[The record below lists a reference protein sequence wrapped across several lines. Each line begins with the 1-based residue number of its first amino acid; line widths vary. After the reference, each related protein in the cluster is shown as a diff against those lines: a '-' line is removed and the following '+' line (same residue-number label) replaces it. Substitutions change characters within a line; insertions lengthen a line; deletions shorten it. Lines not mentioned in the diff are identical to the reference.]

1 MKIKFLDGSVKEFEN
16 GKSALDIANSISSSL
31 AKKSVIAKVNGKIV
45 DLTLP
50 INEDAELELIL
61 KDAKDASEENQKAA
75 FEVLNHSC
83 SHLLAAAVKKLYP
96 NAMFGVGPAIE
107 EGFYYDINTGSDVK
121 ITEADFVKIEKE
133 MQRIVAEDAKFTRKE
148 VSKAEALELFKED
161 KYKLELINE
170 LPEDVVI
177 TVYTNGQYSDLC
189 RGPHVPSTKFL
200 KNFKLLAIA
209 GAYWRG
215 DSKNEQLQRIYGTCF
230 FTPEELTRHLEIL
243 KEREARDHRK
253 LGKELELFMISEYGP
268 GFPFWLPKGMVL
280 RRTLENYWY
289 KVHNREGYQLI
300 QTPIMLN
307 KELWEISGH
316 WMNYRD
322 NMYTSEI
329 DKHEFAIKPMNCPGG
344 MLVYKNSIHSYKD
357 LPLKLG
363 ELGLVHRHEASGALN
378 GLFRVRTFTQDDAH
392 IFMREDQI
400 EEEVGKLIKL
410 YDEVY
415 SVFGLSY
422 HIELST
428 RPEHKYIGKIETW
441 DIAEKALAAACK
453 SVGKDYKLNP
463 GDGAF
468 YGPKLDFKLR
478 DSMNRIWQCG
488 TIQLDMNL
496 PERFDLTY
504 IDQNNEKVR
513 PIMLH
518 RALCGSIER
527 FIGVIT
533 EHFGGAFPTWLA
545 PVQVK
550 LIPVNNN
557 YHLEFVEKVKE
568 LLLKEDIRV
577 EVDDREEKLGY
588 KIREAQTKKIPY
600 QLVVGDNEVKD
611 NRLTYRRYG
620 KTEQVNVSVEEFVE
634 MIKDEIKTLKR
645 L

>member
-1 MKIKFLDGSVKEFEN
+1 MKVKFLDGSIKEFAN
-16 GKSALDIANSISSSL
+16 GSSPLEIATSISVSL
-31 AKKSVIAKVNGKIV
+31 AKKSILAKINGQLW
-45 DLTLP
+45 DLKRP
-50 INEDAELELIL
+50 INLDSELVELELLL
-61 KDAKDASEENQKAA
+61 KDSKEAY
-75 FEVLNHSC
+75 EVLNHSC
-83 SHLLAAAVKKLYP
+83 AHLLATAIKRIYKGAQ
-96 NAMFGVGPAIE
+96 FGVGPSIE
-107 EGFYYDINTGSDVK
+107 EGFYYDINPGEVK
-121 ITEADFVKIEKE
+121 ITEDDLPKIEKE
-133 MQRIVAEDAKFTRKE
+133 MQKIVSEDLQFNRRE
-148 VSKAEALELFKED
+148 VSKAEALELFKND
-161 KYKLELINE
+161 KYKTELITE
-170 LPEDVVI
+170 LDPSEVI
-177 TVYTNGQYSDLC
+177 TVYQDGDYLDFC
-189 RGPHVPSTKFL
+189 RGPHVVSTKVL
-200 KNFKLLAIA
+200 KNFKLLSVA

-215 DSKNEQLQRIYGTCF
+215 DSKNEQLQRVYGTCF
-230 FTPEELTRHLEIL
+230 FTEEDLAKHLEIL

-268 GFPFWLPKGMVL
+268 GFPFWLPKGMIL
-280 RRTLENYWY
+280 RRNLESYWY
-289 KVHNREGYQLI
+289 NIHTREGYQFV

-357 LPLKLG
+357 LPLKLA

-400 EEEVGKLIKL
+400 ECEVGKLIKL

-428 RPEHKYIGKIETW
+428 RPENKYIGKIETW
-441 DIAEKALAAACK
+441 NIAEEALANACR
-453 SVGKDYKLNP
+453 SVGKEFKLNP

-504 IDQNNEKVR
+504 IDQNGEKVR

-557 YHLEFVEKVKE
+557 YHLDFVKKVNE
-568 LLLKEDIRV
+568 RLFNEGIRA
-577 EVDDREEKLGY
+577 EIDDREEKLGY

-600 QLVVGDNEVKD
+600 QLVCGDNEVQ
-611 NRLTYRRYG
+611 NNNLTYRKYG
-620 KTEQVNVSVEEFVE
+620 SKEQVTISIDDFVA
-634 MIKDEIKTLKR
+634 MIKEEVKSLKR

>member
-16 GKSALDIANSISSSL
+16 GKSAFDIAMSISPSL
-31 AKKSVIAKVNGKIV
+31 AKKSIVAKINGELW
-45 DLTLP
+45 DLSRP
-50 INEDAELELIL
+50 INEDASLELL
-61 KDAKDASEENQKAA
+61 MKESKEAY
-75 FEVLNHSC
+75 EVLNHSC
-83 SHLLAAAVKKLYP
+83 SHLMATAVKKLYP
-96 NAMFGVGPAIE
+96 KAQFGVGPAIE
-107 EGFYYDINTGSDVK
+107 EGFYYDINPGEGIK
-121 ITEADFVKIEKE
+121 FTEDDLPKIEKE
-133 MQRIVAEDAKFTRKE
+133 MERLVAADLHFERKE
-148 VSKAEALELFKED
+148 VSKAEALELFKND
-161 KYKLELINE
+161 KYKTELINE
-170 LPEDVVI
+170 LSEGEVI
-177 TVYTNGQYSDLC
+177 TIYSDGDYRDFC
-189 RGPHVPSTKFL
+189 RGPHVISTKVL
-200 KNFKLLAIA
+200 KNFKLLAVA

-230 FTPEELTRHLEIL
+230 FTEEDLKKHLEIL

-253 LGKELELFMISEYGP
+253 LGKELELFMLSEYGP
-268 GFPFWLPKGMVL
+268 GFPFWLPKGMIL
-280 RRTLENYWY
+280 RRNLENYWY
-289 KVHNREGYQLI
+289 NIHTREGYQFV

-316 WMNYRD
+316 WKNYRE
-322 NMYTSEI
+322 NMYTSKI
-329 DKHEFAIKPMNCPGG
+329 DDHDFAIKPMNCPGG

-428 RPEHKYIGKIETW
+428 RPEDKYIGKIETW
-441 DIAEKALAAACK
+441 NIAEEALANACR
-453 SVGKDYKLNP
+453 SVGKDFKLNP

-504 IDQNNEKVR
+504 VSQSGEKVR

-518 RALCGSIER
+518 RALFGSIER

-550 LIPVNNN
+550 LIPVNNE
-557 YHLEFVEKVKE
+557 YHLDYVKE
-568 LLLKEDIRV
+568 VYNKLYNEGIRV
-577 EVDDREEKLGY
+577 EIDDREEKLGY

-600 QLVVGDNEVKD
+600 QLVVGDNEVKEK
-611 NRLTYRRYG
+611 NLTYRRYG
-620 KTEQVNVSVEEFVE
+620 QTEQVKLSVDDFIS
-634 MIKDEIKTLKR
+634 MIKEEIKTLKR
-645 L
+645 LQ

>member
-16 GKSALDIANSISSSL
+16 GKSAFDIAMSISPSL
-31 AKKSVIAKVNGKIV
+31 AKKSIVAKINGELW
-45 DLTLP
+45 DLKRP
-50 INEDAELELIL
+50 INEDSSLELL
-61 KDAKDASEENQKAA
+61 MSDAKEAY
-75 FEVLNHSC
+75 EVLNHSC
-83 SHLLAAAVKKLYP
+83 SHLMATAVKKLYP
-96 NAMFGVGPAIE
+96 NACFGVGPAIE
-107 EGFYYDINTGSDVK
+107 EGFYYDINPGDGVK
-121 ITEADFVKIEKE
+121 FTEEDLPKIEKE
-133 MQRIVAEDAKFTRKE
+133 MTRLVGADLHFERRE
-148 VSKAEALELFKED
+148 VSKAEALELFKDD
-161 KYKLELINE
+161 KYKTELINE
-170 LPEDVVI
+170 LPEGEVI
-177 TVYTNGQYSDLC
+177 TVYSDGDYKDFC
-189 RGPHVPSTKFL
+189 RGPHVISTKVL
-200 KNFKLLAIA
+200 KNFKLLAVA

-230 FTPEELTRHLEIL
+230 FTEEDLKRHLEIL

-268 GFPFWLPKGMVL
+268 GFPFWLPKGMIL
-280 RRTLENYWY
+280 RRNLENYWY
-289 KVHNREGYQLI
+289 RVHTREGYQFV

-316 WMNYRD
+316 WKNYRE
-322 NMYTSEI
+322 NMYTSKI
-329 DKHEFAIKPMNCPGG
+329 DGNDFAIKPMNCPGG

-428 RPEHKYIGKIETW
+428 RPENKYIGKIETW
-441 DIAEKALAAACK
+441 NIAEEALANACR
-453 SVGKDYKLNP
+453 SVGKDFKLNP

-504 IDQNNEKVR
+504 VSQTGEKVR

-518 RALCGSIER
+518 RALFGSIER

-550 LIPVNNN
+550 LIPVNNE
-557 YHLEFVEKVKE
+557 YHLDYVKE
-568 LLLKEDIRV
+568 VYEKLRNEDIRV
-577 EVDDREEKLGY
+577 EIDDRDEKLGY
-588 KIREAQTKKIPY
+588 KIREAQTKKISY

-611 NRLTYRRYG
+611 RNLTYRRYG
-620 KTEQVNVSVEEFVE
+620 QTEQVKLSVDEFIA
-634 MIKDEIKTLKR
+634 MIKDEIKSLKR